1 MARHIAVT
9 AIRMAASTKRLA
21 SNRWIDKFAD
31 RPGKPGLFAFRR
43 AFCVV
48 PFDRSA
54 FVADKQDEIFN
65 PVT

>member
-1 MARHIAVT
+1 
-9 AIRMAASTKRLA
+9 MAASTKRLA
-21 SNRWIDKFAD
+21 SNLWIDKFAD

-43 AFCVV
+43 AFYVV

-54 FVADKQDEIFN
+54 FVADKQGEIFN